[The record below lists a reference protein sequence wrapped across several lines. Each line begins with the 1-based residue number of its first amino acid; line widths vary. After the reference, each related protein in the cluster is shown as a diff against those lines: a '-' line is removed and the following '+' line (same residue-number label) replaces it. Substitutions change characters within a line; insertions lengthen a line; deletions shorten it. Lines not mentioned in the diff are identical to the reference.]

1 MNKTGMPFYLDTV
14 GTIAVAA
21 IGGYF
26 PGILAAV
33 VTNAVCSIFNSNA
46 IYYGILNAMTA
57 VVTAWYVKK
66 YSFKHIGKTI
76 AYVLAMAVLSGVIGT
91 YINWYLLEKLDT
103 LIDLYDKKL
112 PKIRDMINAY
122 EELRLTQQSKAGTAR
137 INQLKNNFADL
148 FMQVEQTKNE
158 TNQVL
163 VEVRQSLY
171 PNVIIGWKIFRS
183 ESNATKQKKAYAR
196 RQREAQQANNPQANP
211 EQIAAQN
218 AMRNAAN
225 MKPAQG

>member
-1 MNKTGMPFYLDTV
+1 MPFYLDTV

-171 PNVIIGWKIFRS
+171 PNVIMDTEE
-183 ESNATKQKKAYAR
+183 ESQKK
-196 RQREAQQANNPQANP
+196 REEIDETINLIAEAWMEDIPFRKQCHQAEKSICTQAKRGS
-211 EQIAAQN
+211 AG
-218 AMRNAAN
+218 
-225 MKPAQG
+225 K